1 MYDRILVPTDG
12 SDGFDRVAGEAIGL
26 AALADAT
33 VHALY
38 VIDPRA
44 VDYEPS
50 PEARETVESE
60 LRATGEEAT
69 AAVADLAA
77 NRGVDVERVVRV
89 GIPHREILDY
99 ADEVAADLIAMGT
112 QGRTGLD
119 RLLLGSVAE
128 RVVRM
133 SDRPV
138 VTVNLGEAER
148 AVADEEAAVDAAA
161 EALEAEGHE
170 LREVRED
177 PYREASTWV
186 VPVTTA
192 DGERFN
198 VHVNAVTGEARAARV
213 G

>member
-1 MYDRILVPTDG
+1 MYERILVPTDG
-12 SDGFDRVAGEAIGL
+12 SDGFDRVAAEAAGI
-26 AALADAT
+26 ADMADAT

-60 LRATGEEAT
+60 LQETGEEAT
-69 AAVADLAA
+69 AAVAAMA
-77 NRGVDVERVVRV
+77 RGRGVDVEEVVRV
-89 GIPHREILDY
+89 GTPHSEIPTY
-99 ADEVAADLIAMGT
+99 ADEIEADLIAMGT
-112 QGRTGLD
+112 RGRTGLD

-138 VTVNLGEAER
+138 VTVNLGDGER
-148 AVADEEAAVDAAA
+148 EIADEEAAVDAAA
-161 EALEAEGHE
+161 ALRADGHE

-177 PYREASTWV
+177 PYRESSTWV
-186 VPVTTA
+186 VPVVTE
-192 DGERFN
+192 DGEQFN
-198 VHVNAVTGEARAARV
+198 VHVNAATGETRTARV